1 MPAKIVLDEQVTF
14 VTDPVSPSAGEDLR
28 SLGRRGISV
37 TKILPNTRT
46 YLIWTIKD
54 RATAKNCAAIHCQ
67 SASQR
72 CVR

>member
-1 MPAKIVLDEQVTF
+1 MTAKIVLDEQVTF
-14 VTDPVSPSAGEDLR
+14 VTDPVSPSAGEEFYGLLAGENIGDED
-28 SLGRRGISV
+28 S
-37 TKILPNTRT
+37 TNTRT